1 MFLSSI
7 VLYPVGTE
15 VVLSDGRQARVIL
28 INDGFPLRPFLE
40 VLESTDSSEWTPSG
54 ILHLLEHPTLF
65 IKSIV
70 G

>member
-1 MFLSSI
+1 M
-7 VLYPVGTE
+7 
-15 VVLSDGRQARVIL
+15 VLSDGRQARVIL

-40 VLESTDSSEWTPSG
+40 VLESTDSSEWTSSG